1 MMRRAKWLLFHAIAE
16 RGGNK
21 AKLSLRALF
30 SFCPSAIVGAR
41 TEETMQGKSKI
52 LAALLAMAGWLS
64 AAAPAAAQLTPEA
77 NRGFERYVQL
87 TEARMDAEV
96 RPGAAFLR
104 LDGLPAAQRQT
115 ILAQLEGGA
124 VVAEQ
129 LTTSAPAAE
138 IATPGALLHHWV
150 GTVFIPGA
158 TLPQVLALVQD
169 YDHER
174 QYYQPEV
181 ERSKL
186 LARSGDDFTIYIRL
200 RQTDVITVVLD
211 TEYEVHYERLDANR
225 AASFSRSTRIAELVH
240 PDETGERA
248 LSAADDHGFLWRINS
263 YWRFEETPRGVFVQC
278 EAISLTRD
286 IPVGLGWMIGPLIEN
301 IPRQS
306 LEFTLGATRRAVLG
320 STENR

>member
-1 MMRRAKWLLFHAIAE
+1 MRGTSNF
-16 RGGNK
+16 
-21 AKLSLRALF
+21 
-30 SFCPSAIVGAR
+30 
-41 TEETMQGKSKI
+41 
-52 LAALLAMAGWLS
+52 LAAVFALAGSLMA
-64 AAAPAAAQLTPEA
+64 ATPAAAQLTPEA

-87 TEARMDAEV
+87 TEQRMKAEV

-104 LDGLPAAQRQT
+104 MDSLPAAQRQT
-115 ILAQLEGGA
+115 VLARLERGE
-124 VVAEQ
+124 VVTEQ

-138 IATPGALLHHWV
+138 IATPGALIHHWV
-150 GTVFIPGA
+150 GTIFIPGA

-169 YDHER
+169 YDQAH

-186 LARSGDDFTIYIRL
+186 LARNGDDFSIYLRL

-211 TEYEVHYERLDANR
+211 TEYDVHYERLDAQR
-225 AASFSRSTRIAELVH
+225 AASRSLSTRVAELVR
-240 PDETGERA
+240 PGEPGERA

-263 YWRFEETPRGVFVQC
+263 YWRFEETPRGVYVQC

-286 IPVGLGWMIGPLIEN
+286 IPLGLGWLISPFIES

-306 LEFTLGATRRAVLG
+306 LEFTLGATRKGVLARASRESSSRSVAG
-320 STENR
+320 

>member
-1 MMRRAKWLLFHAIAE
+1 MRRQMVF
-16 RGGNK
+16 
-21 AKLSLRALF
+21 RA
-30 SFCPSAIVGAR
+30 A
-41 TEETMQGKSKI
+41 
-52 LAALLAMAGWLS
+52 AMALAGCLL

-77 NRGFERYVQL
+77 KRGFERYVQL
-87 TEARMDAEV
+87 TEERMSTEV
-96 RPGAAFLR
+96 RPGATFLR
-104 LDGLPAAQRQT
+104 FDALPAAQRQT
-115 ILAQLEGGA
+115 ALAQLERGE

-129 LTTSAPAAE
+129 LTTSAAASE
-138 IATPGALLHHWV
+138 IATPGALVHHWV

-169 YDHER
+169 YDHAR

-186 LARSGDDFTIYIRL
+186 LARSGDDFKIYLRL

-211 TEYEVHYERLDANR
+211 TEYDVQYERLDANR
-225 AASFSRSTRIAELVH
+225 AASVSRSTRVAELEH
-240 PDETGERA
+240 PGAAGEHA

-263 YWRFEETPRGVFVQC
+263 YWRFEQTPRGVFVQC

-286 IPVGLGWMIGPLIEN
+286 IPIGLGWMIGPLIEN

-306 LEFTLGATRRAVLG
+306 LEFTLGATRKAVLG
-320 STENR
+320 GAENR